1 MIVGLVGKKR
11 AGKDSVAARLVHHHD
26 FARLAFADRLK
37 AAAEDLDP
45 LIPLPDGRIDHLSA
59 VLHEATPRGWEGA
72 KAVPAVREFLQ
83 DFGLGMRAHVADD
96 VWIRPVVEE
105 ALRLS
110 RTGRD
115 VVVTDVRFLNEVA
128 AIRSVG
134 GIIVGVERPGLDDS
148 DPHVSEHEWR
158 LAGQEAT
165 VHNYGT
171 LEDLGLSVDY
181 LFRSVLSYRH

>member
-45 LIPLPDGRIDHLSA
+45 LLPLPDGRIDHLSA

-83 DFGLGMRAHVADD
+83 DFGVTMRANIADD
-96 VWIRPVVEE
+96 VWIRPVLSE
-105 ALRLS
+105 AFRLS
-110 RTGRD
+110 CAGRD
-115 VVVTDVRFLNEVA
+115 VVITDVRFANEIQEV
-128 AIRSVG
+128 RSVG
-134 GIIVGVERPGLDDS
+134 GLIVAVERPDLDDS

-158 LAGQEAT
+158 SVTPDAT
-165 VHNYGT
+165 VHNFGT

-181 LFRSVLSYRH
+181 IAGVIQALHH